1 MKKLLIFSL
10 VGFMAQL
17 MDGALGMGFGLS
29 SSTILLAY
37 GMAPAVA
44 SASIHLSQI
53 ATTAASGF
61 SHYKF
66 GNVDKRLVL
75 TLALPGGISAFT
87 GAALLSWVP
96 SDLIRP
102 YISIFL
108 LGLGVYVVIRFLLM
122 SRTKPLKSEKKPFR
136 RRFLFPLGF
145 LGGFLDAVGG
155 GGWGPVNTP
164 VLLSSRGILP
174 RKVIG
179 TVDTSE
185 FIVTLSATAGFL
197 LFLGWEE
204 LSWLLVLAFVIGG
217 VIAAP
222 LAAWLVKKL
231 PPVVLGVAAGGF
243 IILTNSRTLLTYA
256 PWNEQTLYIIYSLL
270 ITGYAAAVV
279 FSIRTYI
286 KLHRHPHTETRLKKA
301 QF

>member
-1 MKKLLIFSL
+1 M
-10 VGFMAQL
+10 
-17 MDGALGMGFGLS
+17 
-29 SSTILLAY
+29 
-37 GMAPAVA
+37 
-44 SASIHLSQI
+44 
-53 ATTAASGF
+53 
-61 SHYKF
+61 
-66 GNVDKRLVL
+66 
-75 TLALPGGISAFT
+75 
-87 GAALLSWVP
+87 
-96 SDLIRP
+96 
-102 YISIFL
+102 
-108 LGLGVYVVIRFLLM
+108 
-122 SRTKPLKSEKKPFR
+122 
-136 RRFLFPLGF
+136 
-145 LGGFLDAVGG
+145 
-155 GGWGPVNTP
+155 NTP

-217 VIAAP
+217 VMAAP